1 MNRAN
6 DEKER
11 KRRFDELCTDL
22 RPDLFRF
29 AFWLSRDRAIAED
42 VVQEALLRAWRAMDE
57 LRDMKAARQ
66 WLLTIVRREHA
77 RLYERKRLQTVDV
90 DDLVAR
96 EEVLLAAPDDGELED
111 LRGAFLRLDDNYREP
126 LVLQVLMGYSTEEI
140 AQHMGLNV
148 GAVLTRLFRAR
159 QQLRQILSTGDAIAP
174 ASAGLE
180 ST

>member
-6 DEKER
+6 DGKER
-11 KRRFDELCTDL
+11 QRRFDELCTAL

-42 VVQEALLRAWRAMDE
+42 VVQETLLRAWRAMDE
-57 LRDMKAARQ
+57 LRDVQAARQ

-96 EEVLLAAPDDGELED
+96 EELLLAAPDDSKCRTCAARCCSLKT
-111 LRGAFLRLDDNYREP
+111 A
-126 LVLQVLMGYSTEEI
+126 TES
-140 AQHMGLNV
+140 
-148 GAVLTRLFRAR
+148 RWCFRC
-159 QQLRQILSTGDAIAP
+159 
-174 ASAGLE
+174 
-180 ST
+180 